1 MKIQRY
7 DVEGPETQ
15 HECCPGR
22 YVRFE
27 DHEKIVEELAGMLKE
42 MSEAAGELASYV
54 VPLPTEH
61 SSLIYAVTGGI
72 KKSIALLKKHDL

>member
-7 DVEGPETQ
+7 GEDENGVYRM
-15 HECCPGR
+15 R
-22 YVRFE
+22 YGDYVLFS
-27 DHEKIVEELAGMLKE
+27 DHEKIVGELAGMLKE
-42 MSEAAGELASYV
+42 MSNAAGELASHV

-61 SSLIYAVTGGI
+61 SSLIYAVTGGV